1 MITDDPQPFGG
12 AFRGKQPHEHA
23 RLPTP
28 LLVTKTDHALKR
40 CPIKGGLIN
49 PEGLTWGS
57 LTGTGDGAV
66 HKLFSAPVGRQ
77 VAAAV
82 SVVKVYGR
90 GPWRTR
96 SAKCFAVGWSAGR
109 CSDSNSCALRIG
121 QRERPNERDS
131 AVDDVLAAV
140 TLQGDGW

>member
-1 MITDDPQPFGG
+1 M
-12 AFRGKQPHEHA
+12 
-23 RLPTP
+23 
-28 LLVTKTDHALKR
+28 VTKTDHTLKR
-40 CPIKGGLIN
+40 CPIKGWLIN

-57 LTGTGDGAV
+57 LTGTADGAV

>member
-1 MITDDPQPFGG
+1 MGLFGVSSKCPGQKLGVTD
-12 AFRGKQPHEHA
+12 RY
-23 RLPTP
+23 
-28 LLVTKTDHALKR
+28 
-40 CPIKGGLIN
+40 
-49 PEGLTWGS
+49 
-57 LTGTGDGAV
+57 GDGAV

-82 SVVKVYGR
+82 SVVKFYGR

-131 AVDDVLAAV
+131 GVDDVLAAV
-140 TLQGDGW
+140 TLQGTAGKCRG

>member
-1 MITDDPQPFGG
+1 MAPDHFTDSCHLISQRP
-12 AFRGKQPHEHA
+12 K
-23 RLPTP
+23 
-28 LLVTKTDHALKR
+28 LL
-40 CPIKGGLIN
+40 
-49 PEGLTWGS
+49 
-57 LTGTGDGAV
+57 
-66 HKLFSAPVGRQ
+66 SAPVGRQ

>member
-1 MITDDPQPFGG
+1 MVQL
-12 AFRGKQPHEHA
+12 E
-23 RLPTP
+23 
-28 LLVTKTDHALKR
+28 
-40 CPIKGGLIN
+40 GGLSVSRPI
-49 PEGLTWGS
+49 
-57 LTGTGDGAV
+57 GTSECSCVCEPAYRHVGVGV

>member
-1 MITDDPQPFGG
+1 MGS
-12 AFRGKQPHEHA
+12 
-23 RLPTP
+23 
-28 LLVTKTDHALKR
+28 KTDHTLK
-40 CPIKGGLIN
+40 CSNKTGGLIN
-49 PEGLTWGS
+49 PQPKGWGS
-57 LTGTGDGAV
+57 LTGAGDGAV